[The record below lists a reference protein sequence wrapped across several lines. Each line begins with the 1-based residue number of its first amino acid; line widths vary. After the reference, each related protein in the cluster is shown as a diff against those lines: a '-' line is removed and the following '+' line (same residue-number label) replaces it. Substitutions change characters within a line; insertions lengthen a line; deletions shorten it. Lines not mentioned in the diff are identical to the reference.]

1 MLKKYRQ
8 LILIF
13 FATVFLLFIGGP
25 FFNYV
30 ATNKWELTFINS
42 NNYDAWIGYYGAILG
57 GSLTLTGV
65 WWTIKDQN
73 NKRREEL
80 AVQYR
85 PILTFCESNVS
96 FLSSLILLK
105 LKLKNNGR
113 GECSD
118 VKISISSNDCIAIL
132 KNIPSSQICSDD
144 SIPIEVSIFKAKK
157 NINTTSKQKF
167 EEINENDHFL
177 IDVNIEYNDIFQ
189 NNYTKKYLFDIQS
202 VITIPFSSKPNE
214 NIQYVFGKIK
224 SANRMWIC
232 LIKDI

>member
-1 MLKKYRQ
+1 MHFLKANFKPL
-8 LILIF
+8 LIIF
-13 FATVFLLFIGGP
+13 IISILLPIILLTLSSIGIFPKETSYQILSYCG
-25 FFNYV
+25 
-30 ATNKWELTFINS
+30 S
-42 NNYDAWIGYYGAILG
+42 ILG
-57 GSLTLTGV
+57 GFLTLYGV

-202 VITIPFSSKPNE
+202 VITISFSSKPNE